1 MKNGYYTLSDRVDIE
16 GKRFSDPEFVK
27 TLMTGVTSKVT
38 MIDAIENY
46 NETHKLNEKERI
58 KYSIGLGE
66 IYVNVIHAYKLGGNS
81 STTYAIIG
89 RDNNGYGILNK
100 SGDASVSNTFDTAIS
115 THIIDVSDITD
126 VWIAGYDSSKIG
138 NILGEFSGT
147 EENPISSR
155 ELEKIL
161 TDLKTELN
169 GLLSTGEYRMFFNK
183 FTYVMKSKKLNE
195 VSYENKT
202 TAYNIYTSIWV
213 NYIST
218 IKNILANFAEMGTNN
233 IDFNKMRFGAVSNL
247 YFVEAEDEAG
257 IKAVLENKVKEVYTS
272 TPLNQDRLEDLV
284 EKAFRRTFSTSDI
297 DTFKAIVAGTDDQ
310 NP

>member
-1 MKNGYYTLSDRVDIE
+1 MKNGYYTLSDRVDVE

-27 TLMTGVTSKVT
+27 TLMTGVTSKAS

-46 NETHKLNEKERI
+46 NESHKLNEKERI

-115 THIIDVSDITD
+115 THIIDVADITD

-218 IKNILANFAEMGTNN
+218 IKNILANFAEMGINN
-233 IDFNKMRFGAVSNL
+233 IDFDKIRFGAVSNL

>member
-27 TLMTGVTSKVT
+27 TLMTGVTSKAT

-46 NETHKLNEKERI
+46 NENHKLNEKERV
-58 KYSIGLGE
+58 KYSIGLGDF
-66 IYVNVIHAYKLGGNS
+66 YVNVVHAYKLGGNS
-81 STTYAIIG
+81 STTYAVIG

-100 SGDASVSNTFDTAIS
+100 SGDASISNTFDTSIS
-115 THIIDVSDITD
+115 THIVDVADITD

-138 NILGEFSGT
+138 DILSEFSGT
-147 EENPISSR
+147 EENPISTR

-195 VSYENKT
+195 ISYENKT

-233 IDFNKMRFGAVSNL
+233 IDFDKMRFGVVSNL
-247 YFVEAEDEAG
+247 YFVEAENEAG
-257 IKAVLENKVKEVYTS
+257 IKAVLENKIKEVYTS
-272 TPLNQDRLEDLV
+272 TSINQDRLEDFV
-284 EKAFRRTFSTSDI
+284 EKAFRRTFSTSEI
-297 DTFKAIVAGTDDQ
+297 ETFKAIIAGTDDQ